1 MLRVA
6 VLALL
11 WGSGYLWTGLALRHG
26 LSPLHITVVRA
37 VLGAGVLLLLAWLS
51 RQHLP
56 RGAGVWRRIA
66 VAALLCNT
74 LPFFLAA
81 QGVRTV
87 STGLAGVLNATTP
100 LWSLLIG
107 LALGT
112 ERDRRPVRFA
122 GLLLGFAGVLLIFSP
137 WSAPS
142 SSAAGGSTGW
152 GVMALLGAAL
162 SYAVAFAYMGRYLTG
177 TGAGTGAGTDA
188 RAGGGT
194 GPLAVSAAQ
203 LTAAAGL
210 GALALPA
217 GGTSTGWTDPVALA
231 AVAVLGIF
239 CTGFT
244 FHLNYRLIALEGPTA
259 AATVGYLLPVV
270 STALGALVLH
280 EPLGA
285 RTVAGMAVVLAG
297 VHLARH
303 RRPAPTPPTTS
314 VPAASSAPA
323 AASASVPAPPASS
336 VPAAAS
342 ASVPAPPASS
352 VPAAASASVPAP
364 PASSVPA
371 AASASVPAPPASSV
385 PAARVHR
392 SCPARGLRSCPA
404 PGPRSRRGLRL
415 RSRPARGPRFRP
427 AHRLRSRPA
436 HRPFL
441 APDRTAGAARTA
453 RSLAAARRPSSGLSS
468 AKPAHP
474 SPRLLRLGQTTPGRP
489 RPTVEHASQAA
500 HPQRGR
506 AGTRT

>member
-37 VLGAGVLLLLAWLS
+37 VLGAGVLLLLARLS

-162 SYAVAFAYMGRYLTG
+162 SYAVAFAYMGRYLTGTG

-314 VPAASSAPA
+314 VPAASSA
-323 AASASVPAPPASS
+323 SVPAPPASSVPAPPASTAPAPPAASAPAAPASS

-342 ASVPAPPASS
+342 ASVPAPPAASAPAPPPAP

-364 PASSVPA
+364 PASTAPAASSASVPA
-371 AASASVPAPPASSV
+371 APEASASVPAPPASTAPAPPPAPV
-385 PAARVHR
+385 PAP
-392 SCPARGLRSCPA
+392 PAAPASAPPTASAPA
-404 PGPRSRRGLRL
+404 PPTAPSAPP
-415 RSRPARGPRFRP
+415 PAPP
-427 AHRLRSRPA
+427 APTAPPA
-436 HRPFL
+436 P
-441 APDRTAGAARTA
+441 
-453 RSLAAARRPSSGLSS
+453 
-468 AKPAHP
+468 
-474 SPRLLRLGQTTPGRP
+474 
-489 RPTVEHASQAA
+489 
-500 HPQRGR
+500 
-506 AGTRT
+506 

>member
-37 VLGAGVLLLLAWLS
+37 VLGAGVLLLLARLS

-152 GVMALLGAAL
+152 GVLALLGAAL

-177 TGAGTGAGTDA
+177 TGTGAGTGDGTDA

-303 RRPAPTPPTTS
+303 RRHAPTPPTTS
-314 VPAASSAPA
+314 VPAAASVPA
-323 AASASVPAPPASS
+323 ASSASVPAPPAASVPAAPAASVPAASSASVPAAPAAS

-342 ASVPAPPASS
+342 ASVPAAPA
-352 VPAAASASVPAP
+352 ASVPA
-364 PASSVPA
+364 
-371 AASASVPAPPASSV
+371 
-385 PAARVHR
+385 
-392 SCPARGLRSCPA
+392 
-404 PGPRSRRGLRL
+404 
-415 RSRPARGPRFRP
+415 
-427 AHRLRSRPA
+427 
-436 HRPFL
+436 
-441 APDRTAGAARTA
+441 
-453 RSLAAARRPSSGLSS
+453 
-468 AKPAHP
+468 
-474 SPRLLRLGQTTPGRP
+474 
-489 RPTVEHASQAA
+489 
-500 HPQRGR
+500 
-506 AGTRT
+506 